1 VSLIVLAVLCAWR
14 RTEVKVAE
22 LVTVESGAGGLTRVR
37 VSGAR
42 ADAELYLQGGHL
54 TRWQPHGAA
63 PVLFLSRQAAYA
75 PGKAIRGGVPVI
87 FPWFGPHPTDR
98 QAPMH
103 GFARAC
109 PWRLVSSGPAADGAV
124 ELELALDDD
133 ASTRRL
139 WPRAFTLRHRV
150 TVGDALHL
158 ALEVVNASAEPFT
171 FEVALHTY
179 LSVGDVEAVAIAGLE
194 HTSYIDKVD
203 AFARKHHGAG
213 PLRLTGETDRVFL
226 GTRARCVVEDRA
238 LGRRLVVHKTG
249 SATTVV
255 WNPGAARAR
264 EIADLEPD
272 GWRRMLCVETANV
285 ADDAVSLPAG
295 GRHVMTASLRVET
308 GA

>member
-1 VSLIVLAVLCAWR
+1 M
-14 RTEVKVAE
+14 AE
-22 LVTVESGAGGLTRVR
+22 LVAVEPAAGGLSRVR

-63 PVLFLSRQAAYA
+63 PVLFLSPRATYA

-103 GFARAC
+103 GFARTC
-109 PWRLVSSGPAADGAV
+109 PWRLVSSGPGADGVV

-139 WPRAFTLRHRV
+139 WPRAFTLRYRV
-150 TVGDALHL
+150 TVGESLHL

-171 FEVALHTY
+171 FEAALHTY
-179 LSVGDVEAVAIAGLE
+179 LAVGDIEAVSIVGLE
-194 HTSYIDKVD
+194 HTPYIDKVD
-203 AFARKHHGAG
+203 GFARKRHGAG
-213 PLRLTGETDRVFL
+213 ALRLTGETDRVFL
-226 GTRARCVVEDRA
+226 GTRARCVVDDRT
-238 LGRRLVVHKTG
+238 LGRRLVVDKTG

-264 EIADLEPD
+264 EIGDLEPD
-272 GWRRMLCVETANV
+272 GWRRMLCVETANA
-285 ADDAVSLPAG
+285 ADDAVTLPPG
-295 GRHVMTASLRVET
+295 GHHVMTASLRLET
-308 GA
+308 VA